1 MCPDYVRQPLL
12 TPEVEDQLKT
22 EMAPLWDSGLYG
34 RQIVELLEFGEPLTK
49 YSKVKPNY
57 VYFYRR
63 KFDLPIRQLPR
74 FSRDTETY
82 PDLPRHRYKH
92 TPKNL
97 CGNTMIFSLQTVL
110 LNGLTLIR

>member
-1 MCPDYVRQPLL
+1 VKIKMCPDYFRQPLL

-34 RQIVELLEFGEPLTK
+34 RQIAELLEFGEPLTK

-63 KFDLPIRQLPR
+63 KFDLPIR
-74 FSRDTETY
+74 
-82 PDLPRHRYKH
+82 
-92 TPKNL
+92 
-97 CGNTMIFSLQTVL
+97 
-110 LNGLTLIR
+110 